1 MTYIKLDIFLIM
13 NIRRDFKYMR
23 DLNGK
28 KKKNHMSS
36 RSKHEWKVHE
46 IQKGKEWLAW

>member
-13 NIRRDFKYMR
+13 NIKIDFKYIR

-28 KKKNHMSS
+28 KKNHVSS